1 VKRTQNQRSGKASG
15 LQLRTRR
22 KSLQP
27 NSPCACADPQ
37 HEVEKCAITYDVSGS
52 GPMLLRVCWERQVA
66 VATVVVSREKRQ
78 PGKLP
83 DSYKDAVRLKKISL
97 QNTIRQLQ
105 GVVAEEQ
112 CFAVISAPL
121 PREMN
126 WKEAIVF
133 RNSYGRR
140 VRNQLHHRQ
149 EKVPT
154 FVSIVTTRYGQPYG
168 LRVYCPDD
176 MNPDFDVFLACTHHS
191 SPTVEYISEG
201 QVATHIFDLNNDLS
215 LVPKKVNRYFVSRG
229 HRLHVDEFVVG
240 SIEEGRAVLQEKCG
254 TDYRVTVMYSQ
265 PFGERRRAEYRI
277 LPVEEREA

>member
-1 VKRTQNQRSGKASG
+1 MKRTQNQRSGRASG

-27 NSPCACADPQ
+27 NSTCICVDPQ
-37 HEVEKCAITYDVSGS
+37 HEAGKCAISYDVSGS
-52 GPMLLRVCWERQVA
+52 GPMLMRVCWERQVA
-66 VATVVVSREKRQ
+66 VATVVISHEKRQ
-78 PGKLP
+78 PRQLP
-83 DSYKDAVRLKKISL
+83 GSHKEAVRMKKISL

-105 GVVAEEQ
+105 SVVAEEQ
-112 CFAVISAPL
+112 CLAVISAPL

-126 WKEAIVF
+126 WKEAIAF

-140 VRNQLHHRQ
+140 VRNQLQHRE

-154 FVSIVTTRYGQPYG
+154 FVSIVTTRYGQPHG

-176 MNPDFDVFLACTHHS
+176 MNPDFDVFLACTHHK
-191 SPTVEYISEG
+191 SPTVEYISED
-201 QVATHIFDLNNDLS
+201 QVATHIFELNNDLS

-229 HRLHVDEFVVG
+229 HRLQVDEFIVG
-240 SIEEGRAVLQEKCG
+240 SIEEGRAVLEEKCG
-254 TDYRVTVMYSQ
+254 PDYRVTVVYSQ

-277 LPVEEREA
+277 LPVGERGV

>member
-1 VKRTQNQRSGKASG
+1 M
-15 LQLRTRR
+15 
-22 KSLQP
+22 
-27 NSPCACADPQ
+27 CADPQ
-37 HEVEKCAITYDVSGS
+37 HEAEKCAITYDVSGS

-83 DSYKDAVRLKKISL
+83 GSYKDAVRIKKISL

-121 PREMN
+121 PREMD
-126 WKEAIVF
+126 WEEAIVF

-154 FVSIVTTRYGQPYG
+154 FVSIVTTRYGQPHG
-168 LRVYCPDD
+168 LRIYCPDD
-176 MNPDFDVFLACTHHS
+176 MNPDFDVFLACTHHP

-201 QVATHIFDLNNDLS
+201 QVATHIFELNNDLS

-254 TDYRVTVMYSQ
+254 PDYRVTVVYSQ

-277 LPVEEREA
+277 LPVDNGPGYHPGLVKE